1 MPLLPI
7 VRAYKLKGFCLICC
21 IYLQVFAKKGQR
33 LLAPMLFCACLL
45 RQGAPA
51 PADSAKEEAEEAPS
65 IQPGDTVTFALS
77 SHAVSF
83 NGCPSGG
90 SLAFSAGDVRLCPLL
105 LFTSLPSFVLC
116 FVPDT
121 LESNEQRVHQITS
134 KSSSSSIQSKLLNVC
149 RPGSRIKGHS
159 QLNM

>member
-1 MPLLPI
+1 
-7 VRAYKLKGFCLICC
+7 
-21 IYLQVFAKKGQR
+21 
-33 LLAPMLFCACLL
+33 MLSCARLL

-65 IQPGDTVTFALS
+65 IQPGDTVTFARS

-105 LFTSLPSFVLC
+105 LFSCLPSFVFEFC
-116 FVPDT
+116 P
-121 LESNEQRVHQITS
+121 
-134 KSSSSSIQSKLLNVC
+134 
-149 RPGSRIKGHS
+149 
-159 QLNM
+159 